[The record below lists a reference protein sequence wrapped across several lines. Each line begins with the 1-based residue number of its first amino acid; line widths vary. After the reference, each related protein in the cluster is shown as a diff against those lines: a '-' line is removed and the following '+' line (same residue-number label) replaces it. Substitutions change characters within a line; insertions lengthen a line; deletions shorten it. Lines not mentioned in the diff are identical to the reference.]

1 MTVPLRFISLAAL
14 PALALGIGLSSHG
27 VWAMGSSS
35 PAPAPA
41 PRSAAPAPVAPA
53 PQAAPQVSAEFAYA
67 KAAIAKQ
74 DWPTAIWQLQKVTA
88 KEPKNPEAFN
98 LLGYATRKSGDARG
112 SLQYYQTALSLDPK
126 HLGANEYIGEA
137 YLMLGEVAK
146 AQEHLKRLDEL
157 CTFGCKE
164 QAELKSQIESYK
176 RTGKMKSS

>member
-1 MTVPLRFISLAAL
+1 MPKLFRPLAAVLL
-14 PALALGIGLSSHG
+14 PLALVMAPSLTATIHAMPSSIDDPP
-27 VWAMGSSS
+27 
-35 PAPAPA
+35 PAA
-41 PRSAAPAPVAPA
+41 RNND
-53 PQAAPQVSAEFAYA
+53 FNNA

-74 DWPTAIWQLQKVTA
+74 DWSGAISLLQKVTA

-137 YLMLGEVAK
+137 YLMLGDVAK
-146 AQEHLKRLDEL
+146 AEEHLKRLDEL

-164 QAELKSQIESYK
+164 QAELKEQIETYK